1 MNYLFASPSK
11 LLGVF
16 FCLLII
22 NGCATTPQM
31 YNWGDYESQVYAR
44 FSPNANPEQQID
56 AMEKTLQT
64 NKGNRPAPP
73 GFHAHLG
80 LLYGEAGRINE
91 MREQFSLEKQL
102 FPESAAFMDFLLAKS
117 AQTQHQTQGKAQ

>member
-16 FCLLII
+16 FCIGVLS
-22 NGCATTPQM
+22 GCTTTPQL
-31 YNWGDYESQVYAR
+31 YNWGGYESQVYAR
-44 FSPNANPEQQID
+44 FSANSNPEQQID
-56 AMEKTLQT
+56 VLEKTLQT
-64 NKGNRPAPP
+64 NKGNRPVPP

-91 MREQFSLEKQL
+91 MREQFGLEKQL
-102 FPESAAFMDFLLAKS
+102 FPESATFMDFLLAKS
-117 AQTQHQTQGKAQ
+117 AQSQSKAKEKAQ